1 MVQISNI
8 SSEELS
14 GNSFQRTKSCLMAWP
29 SNAFS
34 WLSESEDGQLK
45 LFVRHVMLFSYN
57 RCLKPAS
64 KSLMSNTG
72 VDVC

>member
-1 MVQISNI
+1 MSH
-8 SSEELS
+8 
-14 GNSFQRTKSCLMAWP
+14 GMAWP
-29 SNAFS
+29 SYAFS

-45 LFVRHVMLFSYN
+45 LFVRHVMLCSYN